1 MLSFGRLRQRIVLK
15 CVPHVQHD
23 YFSSFNQ
30 SDHCF
35 SALSLPLPS
44 SFLKLCT
51 VTEAS
56 VKRFCKRSATFA
68 VSVTSK
74 LNGSIFRCLCLGE
87 LIPHYFFVPKIYLEA
102 ERKDPHS
109 QIRCPGIEDGDIFL
123 WGQSLMTI
131 MNLLGK
137 NNVTMVCVLEASSGQ
152 WNELLK

>member
-1 MLSFGRLRQRIVLK
+1 M
-15 CVPHVQHD
+15 PHVQHD
-23 YFSSFNQ
+23 YLSSFNQ

-35 SALSLPLPS
+35 LALSLFKLSNITEAAQPLP
-44 SFLKLCT
+44 F
-51 VTEAS
+51 
-56 VKRFCKRSATFA
+56 
-68 VSVTSK
+68 SVTSK

-109 QIRCPGIEDGDIFL
+109 QIRCPGNEDGDIFL

-137 NNVTMVCVLEASSGQ
+137 GLCI
-152 WNELLK
+152 